1 MSRPFWQCVSIGSL
15 KYPVPPSH
23 SPQNWGI
30 HGVSYR
36 LSQPI
41 GTLCVS
47 LTKESLIMSL
57 PVQIVINWHLTEACN
72 YRCHYCYATWH
83 KMTCQRELIRDPEQ
97 TTKFLTE
104 LYRFFRPAN
113 RANPLASQLKW
124 SSVRL
129 NLAGGEPLLH
139 AGKLPSIVS
148 QARDLGFEVSL
159 ISNGSYLNDGLL
171 NRLAPYLT
179 WLGISIDSAS
189 AANNH
194 AIGRVDY
201 RGRQLDLNGLAA
213 NLDKARQL
221 NPELRIKLN
230 TVVNQINHHED
241 LGPLIVSLAPDKWKV
256 LRMLPVVNQHLTV
269 NDEQF
274 AAFVS
279 RHNPFSQILCIEDN
293 LDMHESYLM
302 VDPYGRF
309 FQNTPLLPAG
319 QGYAYSR
326 PILEVGAGMAFSEMS
341 FDHKRFCARYIRTN
355 TDVGV

>member
-1 MSRPFWQCVSIGSL
+1 MFIHRITEMPCTPPLTGL
-15 KYPVPPSH
+15 KTG
-23 SPQNWGI
+23 GI
-30 HGVSYR
+30 QGVSYR
-36 LSQPI
+36 LSQSI
-41 GTLCVS
+41 GTLCVF

-72 YRCHYCYATWH
+72 YRCHYCYATWY
-83 KMTCQRELIRDPEQ
+83 KTICQRELIRDPQ
-97 TTKFLTE
+97 RTARFLAE
-104 LYRFFRPAN
+104 LYHFFRPEN
-113 RANPLASQLKW
+113 RANPLAGQLEW
-124 SSVRL
+124 RSIRL

-139 AGKLPSIVS
+139 AGKLPSIVT

-159 ISNGSYLNDGLL
+159 ITNGSYLNDGLL
-171 NRLAPYLT
+171 NSLALQLT

-194 AIGRVDY
+194 AIGRVD
-201 RGRQLDLNGLAA
+201 RLGRQLDLNELVAS
-213 NLDKARQL
+213 LDMARQL
-221 NPELRIKLN
+221 NPDLRIKLN
-230 TVVNQINHHED
+230 TVVNQLNHHED
-241 LGPLIVSLAPDKWKV
+241 LGALIVRLAPDKWKV
-256 LRMLPVVNQHLTV
+256 LRMLPVVSQHLAV

-274 AAFVS
+274 ASFVS

-309 FQNTPLLPAG
+309 FQNTPLLPAAG
-319 QGYAYSR
+319 QGYTYSR

-341 FDHKRFCARYIRTN
+341 FDHKRFCARYIQTN